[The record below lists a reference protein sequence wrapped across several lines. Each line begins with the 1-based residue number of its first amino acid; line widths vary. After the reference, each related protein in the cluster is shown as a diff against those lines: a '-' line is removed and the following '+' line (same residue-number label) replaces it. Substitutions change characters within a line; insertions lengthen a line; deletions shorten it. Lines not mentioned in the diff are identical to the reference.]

1 MRVSKFPVVVLVAL
15 LALPALAQ
23 SPTGTVSGRV
33 VDSNRQGLPG
43 VTVTAK
49 AVTLIGERTAV
60 TSANGDFILPFLP
73 PGDYTFTFTLAG
85 FQTVEE
91 NRKISAGQT
100 TRFDVELPLAT
111 LAEEIVVTGRYET
124 ISTTTQASTTFE
136 QDFIEKLPIARTIAA
151 ATMLSP
157 GVSDT
162 GPNRAITI
170 SGAMSYENLWT
181 LNGVVLNENIRQQ
194 ALPLFIEDAIQ
205 ETTVSTAGVSAEYGR
220 FAGGVITALT
230 KSGGNQFSGSFRTSF
245 TNDKWA
251 EKTPLTV
258 ASPLDKLNKTYE
270 ATLGGRILRDRLWF
284 FLAGRDTGTSSSQQT
299 IVTNIPF
306 TFREDETRYE
316 GKLTWAIN
324 PDHRVIASYFQ
335 RNRDQF
341 NYWFGSV
348 YDMRSIYDRQMPEDM
363 VSLNY
368 SGAFSQS
375 FFVEALYS
383 RRQFTFENSGGR
395 FRDRINGTV
404 LQDLTTSRRFWA
416 PVFCGVCTPEER
428 DNVNI
433 LAKGI
438 YFLSTPSLGTHDI
451 AFGVDSFE
459 DIRKANNH
467 QSGSDFFLYLNAIT
481 IGQNVYARLEPN
493 VTYLGWWPIFKQ
505 SEGTSFKTNSV
516 FINDRWRLN
525 NNFSFNI
532 GVRYDKN
539 DGVDSQGAKVVKD
552 SKISPRLGVSWDPT
566 ADGTWTVNASYAKYV
581 MAIANNQADAGS
593 AGGQPASFFWYYT
606 GPVVNGPTT
615 CSPANPSGCLS
626 TDQVL
631 AGFWAW
637 FDSIGGT
644 SNTNWIQSPSIPGR
658 NRVIRDTLASPDVD
672 EITLSVTRR
681 LGLRGVAR
689 VDLID
694 RKFGDFYMQRV
705 DTTTGTVTVPE
716 ANNSILDLG
725 YVENDNSLLERKYR
739 GVQLS
744 ASYRMDRINVGGNYT
759 WSEAKGN
766 WDGETAGSGPVR
778 SGLLTYPEYIDPKWA
793 APIGY
798 LAIDQRH
805 KGRVWITWDAFV
817 TKHHNLNASLLHNY
831 WSGMP
836 YGAAGTITLINRN
849 VSPNVPYIPNTFG
862 YRTPPST
869 QTYYFTNR
877 DAFRTD
883 NIQRTDVALNYSF
896 KFGRSYELF
905 IQPEVL
911 NVFNKKGV
919 EAVDTTV
926 RTRGTTAALGF
937 SSFNPF
943 TETPRECPQGQA
955 SCTGFHWQKGPNFG
969 KPTGPGSYQTP
980 RTFRISMGFRF

>member
-1 MRVSKFPVVVLVAL
+1 MRVSKFPVVVLMAL

-245 TNDKWA
+245 TNDKWT

-258 ASPLDKLNKTYE
+258 GSPLDKLNKTYE

-299 IVTNIPF
+299 IITNIPF
-306 TFREDETRYE
+306 TFKEDETRYE

-324 PDHRVIASYFQ
+324 PDHRVIASYFE
-335 RNRDQF
+335 RSRDQF
-341 NYWFGSV
+341 NYWFGNV

-368 SGAFSQS
+368 SGAISQS

-404 LQDLTTSRRFWA
+404 LQDLTTARRFWA

-451 AFGVDSFE
+451 AFGFDSFE

-481 IGQNVYARLEPN
+481 IGQNV
-493 VTYLGWWPIFKQ
+493 
-505 SEGTSFKTNSV
+505 
-516 FINDRWRLN
+516 
-525 NNFSFNI
+525 
-532 GVRYDKN
+532 
-539 DGVDSQGAKVVKD
+539 
-552 SKISPRLGVSWDPT
+552 
-566 ADGTWTVNASYAKYV
+566 
-581 MAIANNQADAGS
+581 
-593 AGGQPASFFWYYT
+593 
-606 GPVVNGPTT
+606 
-615 CSPANPSGCLS
+615 
-626 TDQVL
+626 
-631 AGFWAW
+631 
-637 FDSIGGT
+637 
-644 SNTNWIQSPSIPGR
+644 
-658 NRVIRDTLASPDVD
+658 
-672 EITLSVTRR
+672 
-681 LGLRGVAR
+681 
-689 VDLID
+689 
-694 RKFGDFYMQRV
+694 
-705 DTTTGTVTVPE
+705 
-716 ANNSILDLG
+716 
-725 YVENDNSLLERKYR
+725 
-739 GVQLS
+739 
-744 ASYRMDRINVGGNYT
+744 
-759 WSEAKGN
+759 
-766 WDGETAGSGPVR
+766 
-778 SGLLTYPEYIDPKWA
+778 
-793 APIGY
+793 
-798 LAIDQRH
+798 
-805 KGRVWITWDAFV
+805 
-817 TKHHNLNASLLHNY
+817 
-831 WSGMP
+831 
-836 YGAAGTITLINRN
+836 
-849 VSPNVPYIPNTFG
+849 
-862 YRTPPST
+862 
-869 QTYYFTNR
+869 
-877 DAFRTD
+877 
-883 NIQRTDVALNYSF
+883 
-896 KFGRSYELF
+896 
-905 IQPEVL
+905 
-911 NVFNKKGV
+911 
-919 EAVDTTV
+919 
-926 RTRGTTAALGF
+926 
-937 SSFNPF
+937 
-943 TETPRECPQGQA
+943 
-955 SCTGFHWQKGPNFG
+955 
-969 KPTGPGSYQTP
+969 
-980 RTFRISMGFRF
+980 